1 MTATV
6 TSKGQVTIPV
16 ETRRRLGIRAGTKL
30 EFVVKDGDRLEVMK
44 VGGSIRDLKGALPRP
59 QRALSLSEMDEA
71 IAAGAIGGKR

>member
-6 TSKGQVTIPV
+6 TSKGQVTIPA

-30 EFVVKDGDRLEVMK
+30 EFILKDGDRLEVVK

-59 QRALSLSEMDEA
+59 RRTLSLLEMEEA
-71 IAAGAIGGKR
+71 IVTGAIRGKR